1 MDGIRV
7 VAELVRCA
15 ADFLVCT
22 HFDTDHLRFA
32 DAEACRRELP
42 TLIGQFESVST
53 AGEVVMGRCRFQL
66 DRTPAG
72 GVYRAQRAER
82 ITATDNANVHGAT
95 EPTAP

>member
-32 DAEACRRELP
+32 DAEACRRKLP
-42 TLIGQFESVST
+42 TLIREFESVST
-53 AGEVVMGRCRFQL
+53 AGDVVMGRCRFQL

-72 GVYRAQRAER
+72 
-82 ITATDNANVHGAT
+82 
-95 EPTAP
+95 

>member
-1 MDGIRV
+1 MDGIKV
-7 VAELVRCA
+7 VADIVRCA

-32 DAEACRRELP
+32 DAEACRRTLP
-42 TLIGQFESVST
+42 TLIGEFESVTT
-53 AGEVVMGRCRFQL
+53 AGDVVMGRCRFQL
-66 DRTPAG
+66 DRTPTG

-82 ITATDNANVHGAT
+82 ITATDNANGRGST